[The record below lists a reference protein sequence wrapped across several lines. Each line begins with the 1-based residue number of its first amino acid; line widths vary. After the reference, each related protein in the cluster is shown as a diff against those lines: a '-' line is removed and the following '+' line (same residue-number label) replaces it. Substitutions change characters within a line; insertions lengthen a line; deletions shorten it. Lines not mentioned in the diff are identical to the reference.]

1 MMLTVGF
8 HEMWS
13 HKRRLAGSMIAVVLG
28 VAFLAGTLL
37 LGDTLKA
44 NFDKLFTTANGSTD
58 VILRGSTQIGSDIN
72 QSRSGVDAS
81 LLGLARSTPGVAD
94 AEPYVQGFGQ
104 LVGSNGRRIGGNGPP
119 TTAANWVG
127 VPSLN
132 PYRIVAGHAPQAD
145 NEVVINRGAARTA
158 KLHLGDTTTLLT
170 PQPVRVTIVGIST
183 FGTADGF
190 GPSTFTAMTLHAAT
204 TYLTDDP
211 NKVTQILI
219 KAAPGV
225 ASQQLIGE
233 LQPRLPGGVQ
243 AITGSDLANENI
255 SDINSGFLGFLRGAL
270 NGFAAIALLV
280 AVFSIYNTFSIL
292 GAQRSHSSALLR
304 AIGATR
310 RQVMTVGLSEALAV
324 GVVGSLA
331 GWAAGIG
338 IAAALKGV
346 FGGFGFALPAGG
358 LVFRASSAAIA
369 VLAGIA
375 TTLVAGIVPALRS
388 SRVPPVAALRDQA
401 AEPRSV
407 SGRRA
412 ALGGV
417 TTAGG
422 VTTLV
427 LAAARPG
434 PVALAM
440 AGAVLAMVGMVVLGP
455 VVARP
460 AAVRLGAPIA
470 RIRGITGTLAR
481 ENAMRNPRRTAAT
494 ASALLIGVAVVAMFT
509 VVAASLKAS
518 AAHGVD
524 RALTADIVVDTPGFG
539 GGVSSQRG
547 RLDPT
552 IGARLSTVDGVQA
565 ATGLSGGDA
574 LIGGKAHAVTVADPA
589 RVGDV
594 LDLGVTSGA
603 LTAMTPG
610 SLAVSADAAKT
621 NHWHVGSTA
630 PITYPD
636 GAHGTVTVAA
646 IYSHPDITGDYLLT
660 AAGWAPHTD
669 QAVVSKILVKLRPG
683 TDVAA
688 AKDDI
693 AAATSGYGAPR
704 VQDRAEY
711 RASATAGVSTFLG
724 LIYVMLA
731 LAIVIALM
739 GISNTLSLSV
749 HERTRELGLLR
760 AVGQTRAQARAMVR
774 WESVLV
780 AVFGTVGGIG
790 LGALLGWSLVKAAG
804 STTLSVFAAPPAQLA
819 AFVVVGAVAGTLAG
833 IRPARRAA
841 RLSVLRAIS
850 AE

>member
-104 LVGSNGRRIGGNGPP
+104 LVGSNGKRIGGNGPP

-145 NEVVINRGAARTA
+145 NEVVIIRGAAKTA

-170 PQPVRVTIVGIST
+170 PRPVRVTVVGIST

-190 GPSTFTAMTLHAAT
+190 GPSTFTTMTLHAAT

-233 LQPRLPGGVQ
+233 LQPHLPVGVQ
-243 AITGSDLANENI
+243 AITGTDLANENI
-255 SDINSGFLGFLRGAL
+255 SDINSGFLGFLRNAL
-270 NGFAAIALLV
+270 TGFAVIALLV

-292 GAQRSHSSALLR
+292 GAQRSRSSALLR

-310 RQVMTVGLSEALAV
+310 RQVVTLGLSEALAV
-324 GVVGSLA
+324 GVFGSVA
-331 GWAAGIG
+331 GWAAGIA
-338 IAAALKGV
+338 IAAGLKGMY
-346 FGGFGFALPAGG
+346 GGFGFALPAGG
-358 LVFRASSAAIA
+358 LVFRAGSAAIA

-375 TTLVAGIVPALRS
+375 ATLVAGIVPALRS

-412 ALGGV
+412 ALGWV
-417 TTAGG
+417 MTAGG

-434 PVALAM
+434 PVALAVM
-440 AGAVLAMVGMVVLGP
+440 GAVLTLVGMVVLGP
-455 VVARP
+455 VVAP
-460 AAVRLGAPIA
+460 ARGGRARRSHRTDARHHRNARAGKLDAQPTAYGGHRLGVADRGSRCGNVHRGGCVAQGIGGTRRGPGADRRHRGRHA
-470 RIRGITGTLAR
+470 RLRRRR
-481 ENAMRNPRRTAAT
+481 E
-494 ASALLIGVAVVAMFT
+494 
-509 VVAASLKAS
+509 
-518 AAHGVD
+518 
-524 RALTADIVVDTPGFG
+524 LTARPPRPDDRCATVHCGRRSDGDR
-539 GGVSSQRG
+539 SQRG
-547 RLDPT
+547 RRIDRRQ
-552 IGARLSTVDGVQA
+552 GARRYRGRPGSRGRCARSRRHVRR
-565 ATGLSGGDA
+565 
-574 LIGGKAHAVTVADPA
+574 ADRYEA
-589 RVGDV
+589 RVAR
-594 LDLGVTSGA
+594 GVGRCRQEQ
-603 LTAMTPG
+603 P
-610 SLAVSADAAKT
+610 LACR
-621 NHWHVGSTA
+621 VGSGDHV
-630 PITYPD
+630 PGRRPR
-636 GAHGTVTVAA
+636 HG
-646 IYSHPDITGDYLLT
+646 YRRGDLQ
-660 AAGWAPHTD
+660 P
-669 QAVVSKILVKLRPG
+669 S
-683 TDVAA
+683 
-688 AKDDI
+688 
-693 AAATSGYGAPR
+693 
-704 VQDRAEY
+704 
-711 RASATAGVSTFLG
+711 
-724 LIYVMLA
+724 
-731 LAIVIALM
+731 
-739 GISNTLSLSV
+739 
-749 HERTRELGLLR
+749 
-760 AVGQTRAQARAMVR
+760 
-774 WESVLV
+774 
-780 AVFGTVGGIG
+780 
-790 LGALLGWSLVKAAG
+790 
-804 STTLSVFAAPPAQLA
+804 
-819 AFVVVGAVAGTLAG
+819 
-833 IRPARRAA
+833 
-841 RLSVLRAIS
+841 
-850 AE
+850 

>member
-1 MMLTVGF
+1 MLRVGF
-8 HEMWS
+8 SEVWS

-72 QSRSGVDAS
+72 QSRSGVDAA

-104 LVGSNGRRIGGNGPP
+104 LVGSNGKRIGGNGPP

-145 NEVVINRGAARTA
+145 NEVVINRGAAKTA

-170 PQPVRVTIVGIST
+170 PRPIRVTIVGIST

-243 AITGSDLANENI
+243 AITGTDLANENI
-255 SDINSGFLGFLRGAL
+255 SDINSGFLGFLRNAL
-270 NGFAAIALLV
+270 TGFAVIALLV

-292 GAQRSHSSALLR
+292 GAQRSRSSALLR

-310 RQVMTVGLSEALAV
+310 RQVVTVGLSEALAV

-338 IAAALKGV
+338 IAAGLKGV

-369 VLAGIA
+369 MLAGIA
-375 TTLVAGIVPALRS
+375 ATLVAGILPALRS

-434 PVALAM
+434 PVALAV
-440 AGAVLAMVGMVVLGP
+440 AGAVLALVGMVVLGP

-460 AAVRLGAPIA
+460 AAVTLGAPIA
-470 RIRGITGTLAR
+470 RMRGITGTLAR

-574 LIGGKAHAVTVADPA
+574 LIDGKAHAVTVADPA

-603 LTAMTPG
+603 LSAMTSA
-610 SLAVSADAAKT
+610 SLAVSADAAKS

-669 QAVVSKILVKLRPG
+669 QAVVSKVLVKLRPG

-704 VQDRAEY
+704 VQDRSEY

-739 GISNTLSLSV
+739 GISNTLSLSI

-760 AVGQTRAQARAMVR
+760 AVGQTRGQARAMVR

-804 STTLSVFAAPPAQLA
+804 STTLSVFTAPPAQLA

>member
-1 MMLTVGF
+1 MLRVGF
-8 HEMWS
+8 SEVWS
-13 HKRRLAGSMIAVVLG
+13 HKRRLAGSTIAVVLG

-72 QSRSGVDAS
+72 QSRSGVDAA
-81 LLGLARSTPGVAD
+81 LLRLARSTAGVAD

-104 LVGSNGRRIGGNGPP
+104 LVGSNGKRIGGNGPP

-145 NEVVINRGAARTA
+145 NQVVINRGAAKTA
-158 KLHLGDTTTLLT
+158 KLHLGETTTLLT
-170 PQPVRVTIVGIST
+170 PRPIRVTIVGIST

-190 GPSTFTAMTLHAAT
+190 GPSTFTAMTLQAAT

-243 AITGSDLANENI
+243 AITGTDLANENI
-255 SDINSGFLGFLRGAL
+255 SDINSGFLGFLRNAL
-270 NGFAAIALLV
+270 TGFAVIALLV

-292 GAQRSHSSALLR
+292 GAQRSRSSALLR

-310 RQVMTVGLSEALAV
+310 RQVVTVGLSEALAV

-338 IAAALKGV
+338 IAAGLKGV

-369 VLAGIA
+369 MLAGIA
-375 TTLVAGIVPALRS
+375 ATLVAGIVPALRS
-388 SRVPPVAALRDQA
+388 SRVRPVAALREQA

-407 SGRRA
+407 SVRRA

-434 PVALAM
+434 PVALAV
-440 AGAVLAMVGMVVLGP
+440 AGAVLALVGMVVLGP

-460 AAVRLGAPIA
+460 AAVTLGAPIA
-470 RIRGITGTLAR
+470 RMRGITGTLAR

-603 LTAMTPG
+603 LSAMTPV
-610 SLAVSADAAKT
+610 SLAVSADAAKS

-630 PITYPD
+630 PMTYPD

-669 QAVVSKILVKLRPG
+669 QAVVSKILVTLRPG
-683 TDVAA
+683 ADVAA

-739 GISNTLSLSV
+739 GISNTLSLSI

-819 AFVVVGAVAGTLAG
+819 AFVVLGAVAGTLAG